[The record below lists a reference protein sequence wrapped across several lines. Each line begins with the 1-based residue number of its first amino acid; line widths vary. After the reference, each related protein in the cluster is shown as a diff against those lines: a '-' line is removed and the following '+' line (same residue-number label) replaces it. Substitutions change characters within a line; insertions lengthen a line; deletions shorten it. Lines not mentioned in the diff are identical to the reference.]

1 MIQWVMSHPPA
12 GSVLCLVL
20 ALGTLYHGLADAKA
34 YRRFG
39 KASPVYAQIASL
51 SKTQSFPPRWNAEVT
66 WRSSGANRSATL
78 VVGPRGS
85 SANTPDLAV
94 GTAVTILTAADNPAD
109 AMLASRLTR
118 PPVRLFGLEIHPAGL
133 GFTLFSAV
141 GAALLFVFRDKIR
154 RDAA

>member
-1 MIQWVMSHPPA
+1 MIGWVMRHPPA

-39 KASPVYAQIASL
+39 KASPVAARIASL
-51 SKTQSFPPRWNAEVT
+51 SKTAAFPPRWNAEVT
-66 WRSSGANRSATL
+66 WSSLGVSGSATL
-78 VVGPRGS
+78 VVGPRGTTL
-85 SANTPDLAV
+85 NTPDLAV
-94 GTAVTILTAADNPAD
+94 GTAVKILTAADNPSD

-118 PPVRLFGLEIHPAGL
+118 PPVRLLGLEMHPAGL
-133 GFTLFSAV
+133 GFTLLGAV

-154 RDAA
+154 RDAP